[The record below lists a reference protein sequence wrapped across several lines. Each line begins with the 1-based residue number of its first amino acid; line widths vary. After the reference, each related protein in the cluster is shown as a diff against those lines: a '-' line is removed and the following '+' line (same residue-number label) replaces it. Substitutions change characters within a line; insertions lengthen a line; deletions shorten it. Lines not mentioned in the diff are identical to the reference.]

1 MKTALAILLA
11 FGFCFGFDE
20 NATLA
25 VSNLSQN
32 AQNIELSFYSLY
44 SNADMVVKCVIYI
57 LVFFSVL
64 TWSVFI
70 CKFIEY
76 FLAFRALKG
85 DENSVRNLSN
95 LNDLSKFK
103 KQSFA
108 KRLIKEINLETS
120 ACASYNANAQN
131 RIKERLEIEILKI
144 FSSLKSY
151 VWLLASIG
159 SSSPFIGL
167 FGTVW
172 GIMNSFIGIANA
184 NNASLNIIAPGIAEA
199 LFATAFG
206 LMAAIPAVLFYNYF
220 IQKNAKFSNKLNEL
234 ATTIYI
240 LSDRLNEAKNADK
253 TR

>member
-1 MKTALAILLA
+1 MKTVLAILLA
-11 FGFCFGFDE
+11 FGLCFGFDE

-32 AQNIELSFYSLY
+32 VELSFYSLY

-76 FLAFRALKG
+76 FLAFRTLKG

-120 ACASYNANAQN
+120 ACASYNANVQN

-144 FSSLKSY
+144 QY
-151 VWLLASIG
+151 
-159 SSSPFIGL
+159 
-167 FGTVW
+167 
-172 GIMNSFIGIANA
+172 
-184 NNASLNIIAPGIAEA
+184 
-199 LFATAFG
+199 
-206 LMAAIPAVLFYNYF
+206 
-220 IQKNAKFSNKLNEL
+220 QKF
-234 ATTIYI
+234 
-240 LSDRLNEAKNADK
+240 
-253 TR
+253 